1 MGDYKSRHTPATPEE
16 IASDFLADFLPSNA
30 PHPYYFG
37 PVVIALLAVRGKLSR
52 EFFGLSGFSATGL
65 LPKLAD

>member
-16 IASDFLADFLPSNA
+16 KARFLPSNA
-30 PHPYYFG
+30 PHPYYYG
-37 PVVIALLAVRGKLSR
+37 RVAIALLAGHGKLSR
-52 EFFGLSGFSATGL
+52 EFVGLFGFSATGL